1 MSLLRSMLKSKLHRA
16 TVTQADV
23 NYEGSLTL
31 DRDLLEAADILP
43 FEDVHVWNVT
53 RGTRFRTYAME
64 GDSGSGVVCV
74 NGAAAH
80 LASPGDI
87 IIVATYVLLDDTAA
101 RHYRPRIV
109 LLGENNR
116 IKDAKYTEVAG
127 PKRRFHGPL
136 SEAEPSL

>member
-23 NYEGSLTL
+23 EYEGSLTL
-31 DRDLLEAADILP
+31 DRNLLEAADVLP

-64 GDSGSGVVCV
+64 GDAGSGVVCV

-80 LASPGDI
+80 LAGPGDV
-87 IIVATYVLLDDTAA
+87 IIVATYALLDDAAA

-109 LLGENNR
+109 LLGPGNR
-116 IKDAKYTEVAG
+116 VKDATYAEVAG
-127 PKRRFHGPL
+127 PKRPFRSPL
-136 SEAEPSL
+136 SEADPSP

>member
-1 MSLLRSMLKSKLHRA
+1 MPPLRSMLKSKLHRA

-23 NYEGSLTL
+23 DYEGSLTL
-31 DRDLLEAADILP
+31 DRTLLEAADVLP

-64 GDSGSGVVCV
+64 GEQGSGVVCV

-80 LASPGDI
+80 LASPGDV
-87 IIVATYVLLDDTAA
+87 IIVATYVLLEDQTA

-109 LLGENNR
+109 LLGPGNR
-116 IKDAKYTEVAG
+116 IKDATYAEVAG
-127 PKRRFHGPL
+127 PRRPFHSPL
-136 SEAEPSL
+136 SEPDPSP